1 MPRIDLPYG
10 NGVLSVAIDADR
22 PLSVIRPQTVS
33 VPADAAA
40 VVRNALADPIGCP
53 PLDALVRPASTVAVI
68 VDDIT
73 RQTPAHLI
81 LPPVLEAL
89 HAAGVP
95 RSAVR
100 IVMALGT
107 HRPMTDE
114 EIRQKIG
121 VAAAEAYSISNTDC
135 REAGECVYLGQSAA
149 GIPAWVLREVVSA
162 DVRIGIGMI
171 TPHMDAGF
179 SGGGKIILPGVC
191 GEATVEAFHRRQ
203 AKIAG
208 NQLGRSDAPL
218 RRDLESFVD
227 QRIGLDFIV
236 NVVLDSRGRLY
247 RCVAGHFVA
256 AHRKGVAFACEVYG
270 APVPERYPVVITNAY
285 PAQIDLW
292 QSTKA
297 IAAGELMTADAGTLI
312 LVAHCCE
319 GNATHPLVAEYMG
332 CDPTRLIQAL
342 EADRAEDKVACAL
355 AVPLSRMRQRVH
367 LALVSSGLTPDV
379 ADRMGAAFYATVEEA
394 LDAALERHGPDAAV
408 GVLTHGGVT
417 LPLLP

>member
-1 MPRIDLPYG
+1 MPQIDLPYG
-10 NGVLSVAIDADR
+10 NSLLSVAIDADR
-22 PLSVIRPQTVS
+22 PLSVIRPQEVPL
-33 VPADAAA
+33 PADAAA
-40 VVRNALADPIGCP
+40 AVRSALADPIGCP
-53 PLDALVRPASTVAVI
+53 PLDALVRPESTVAVI

-107 HRPMTDE
+107 HRPMTDD

-121 VAAAEAYSISNTDC
+121 AAVAEAYSVSNTDG
-135 REAGECVYLGQSAA
+135 REVGECVYLGESAA

-203 AKIAG
+203 AKIAD
-208 NQLGRSDAPL
+208 NQLGRSEAPL
-218 RRDLESFVD
+218 RRDLESFVA
-227 QRIGLDFIV
+227 QRIGLDYIV

-256 AHRKGVAFACEVYG
+256 AHRKGVEFACEVYG
-270 APVPERYPVVITNAY
+270 APVPDCYPVVIANAY

-332 CDPTRLIQAL
+332 WDPTRLIQAL
-342 EADRAEDKVACAL
+342 DADRAEDPVACAL

-379 ADRMGAAFYATVEEA
+379 ADRMGAAFHATVEEA
-394 LDAALERHGPDAAV
+394 LDTALERQGPDAAV

>member
-1 MPRIDLPYG
+1 MPQIDLPYG
-10 NGVLSVAIDADR
+10 NDVLSFAVDADL
-22 PLSVIRPQTVS
+22 PLAVIRPQTVPL
-33 VPADAAA
+33 PADAAA
-40 VVRNALADPIGCP
+40 VVRDALADPIGCP
-53 PLDALVRPASTVAVI
+53 PLDAIVRPENTVAVI

-73 RQTPAHLI
+73 RQTPAHLV

-89 HAAGVP
+89 HVAGVP
-95 RSAVR
+95 RTAVR

-107 HRPMTDE
+107 HRPMTAD

-121 VAAAEAYSISNTDC
+121 AEIAAAYAIVNTDC
-135 REAGECVYLGQSAA
+135 RDTGASVYRGRSDA
-149 GIPAWVLREVVSA
+149 GIPAWVLKEVVSA

-208 NQLGRSDAPL
+208 NQLGRPDAPL
-218 RRDLESFVD
+218 RRDLEAFVD
-227 QRIGLDFIV
+227 QRIGLEFIV
-236 NVVLDSRGRLY
+236 NVALDARGRVY
-247 RCVAGHFVA
+247 RCAAGHFIA
-256 AHRKGVAFACEVYG
+256 AHRKGVEFAREVYG
-270 APVPERYPVVITNAY
+270 APVPQRYPVVIANAY
-285 PAQIDLW
+285 PAEIDLW

-312 LVAHCCE
+312 LVADCCE
-319 GNATHPLVAEYMG
+319 GNTTHPLVADYMG
-332 CDPTRLIQAL
+332 SDPTRLIQAL
-342 EADRAEDKVACAL
+342 DADSAEDPVACAL
-355 AVPLSRMRQRVH
+355 AVPLSRMRQRVD

-379 ADRMGAAFYATVEEA
+379 ADRMGAALYATVEEA
-394 LDAALERHGPDAAV
+394 LDAALKRQGPDAAV